1 MPNCVRTPV
10 EGAVAITNS
19 LKAFVK
25 ELKTQGSRG
34 SVFVDR
40 NRAEIERAHAT
51 CTDRMEF

>member
-1 MPNCVRTPV
+1 V